1 MPRLPQSDSI
11 LSYHFERMR
20 RGTPRL
26 YNNNNIYKMKILL
39 FDNYDSFT
47 YNLLHILKE
56 LGADVEVHR
65 NDKISLEEIERFD
78 KILLSPGPGIPE
90 EAGILLPLIRRYA
103 PTKSIL
109 GVCLGEQAIG
119 EAFGATLIN
128 LTDVHHGV
136 CSDIRIV
143 AKDPIFEGLEP
154 GIRVGR
160 YHSWAV
166 SKENFP
172 DCLEITAV
180 DTEEG
185 QIMGLRHREYDV
197 RGIQFHPESVLTP
210 KGKTII
216 RNWLEQSTREGSQ
229 GTSQG

>member
-197 RGIQFHPESVLTP
+197 RGIQVHPESELTP

-216 RNWLEQSTREGSQ
+216 ENWLKR
-229 GTSQG
+229 

>member
-119 EAFGATLIN
+119 EVFGATLIN

-216 RNWLEQSTREGSQ
+216 ENWLKR
-229 GTSQG
+229 